1 MKKKYIILIICV
13 TIVLLFILIY
23 YSFYEKSYTNND
35 FNILDIESNN
45 DQDNDGI
52 DDYTDI
58 FMGANMYVQKKPRY
72 KSKYYDTGYPN
83 DNYGVCT
90 DVVAFAFLNAGY
102 NLQELVNEDIVNNKE
117 VYNIDNIDKNIDFR
131 RVKNLKIF
139 FDRNST
145 KLTTDINDYEEFQK
159 GDIVIFPKHI
169 AIISDKRNRKGIP
182 YIIHNNGNHRY
193 IEDALSRY
201 EIIGHYR
208 WKRPNP
214 EYLD

>member
-1 MKKKYIILIICV
+1 MKKKYIILIICIIISLS
-13 TIVLLFILIY
+13 IVLIY
-23 YSFYEKSYTNND
+23 YSSSKKTYTNKD
-35 FNILDIESNN
+35 FNIPDIISNN
-45 DQDNDGI
+45 DKDNDGI

-58 FMGANMYVQKKPRY
+58 LEGAIAYVQKKPKY
-72 KSKYYDTGYPN
+72 KSKYYSTGFPN

-102 NLQELVNEDIVNNKE
+102 NLQELVNEDIINNKE
-117 VYNIDNIDKNIDFR
+117 TYNIDNIDKNIDFR

-145 KLTTDINDYEEFQK
+145 SLTTDISNYKEFQK
-159 GDIVIFPKHI
+159 GDIIIFPKHI
-169 AIISDKRNRKGIP
+169 AIISDKRNKKGIP

-208 WKRPNP
+208 WQKT
-214 EYLD
+214 